1 MSTMDLRRELGKKE
15 LFGIAIGQVVGA
27 GIMALVGIGIGMT
40 GRSVNLAFVLS
51 AVWVVLLSIPWIFIS
66 SAVRLRGGE
75 YTQAAV
81 LCGERF
87 AGFYIVI
94 YLVRNLQM
102 AIYTLAFTGYFLD
115 GVLEMHLEDPSRSSY
130 GLIISLCV
138 ATFFFV
144 LNIFPTKFMA
154 RVQNYMVFI
163 LSAALAA
170 FIVYGM
176 PEVKP
181 GYFEQPDFMTKG
193 AFGFLA
199 ASAFLTFATFGA
211 NSIFQLSGECKNPKT
226 DIPFVLILATM
237 SVAVLYALVAT
248 VAAGVLP
255 LKLVADQNLAN
266 VAREILSKPLYKFF
280 IIGGALGALATS
292 LNATIA
298 WVTKPLIQAC
308 EDGWFPKKFAYLHP
322 RYKTPVFLIGIY
334 YIVTIIPILLGLD
347 MQQITNSVLVIM
359 YLCMIVTSL
368 ATIRIPTLFPKQW
381 AASPFKCSKPVLI
394 FLCVVAAVVLAIQ
407 VYFNLDFLSSELK
420 LVNVVLMIAA
430 AVYAHFR
437 YTSGKVK
444 MIISYEDE

>member
-1 MSTMDLRRELGKKE
+1 MSTLDLRRELGKKE
-15 LFGIAIGQVVGA
+15 LFGIAFGQVVGA
-27 GIMALVGIGIGMT
+27 GIMALVGYGIAYT

-94 YLVRNLQM
+94 YLVRNMQM
-102 AIYTLAFTGYFLD
+102 AIYTLSFTSYFLD
-115 GVLEMHLEDPSRSSY
+115 GVLEMHTDDPDRGMWSMMIAL
-130 GLIISLCV
+130 GT

-154 RVQNYMVFI
+154 QIQNYIVAV
-163 LSAALAA
+163 LCVALAA
-170 FIVYGM
+170 FIAYGM

-181 GYFEQPDFMTKG
+181 GYWEQPGMFTEGMS
-193 AFGFLA
+193 GFLG
-199 ASAFLTFATFGA
+199 ASALLTFATFGA

-226 DIPFVLILATM
+226 DIPFVLITATM

-255 LKLVADQNLAN
+255 VEQVAGQNLTLVAQ
-266 VAREILSKPLYKFF
+266 EILSKPMYKFF

-308 EDGWFPKKFAYLHP
+308 EDGWFPKKLAYLHP
-322 RYKTPVFLIGIY
+322 RYKTPLYLIGIY
-334 YIVTIIPILLGLD
+334 YVVTITPIILGID
-347 MQQITNSVLVIM
+347 MGQITNSVLVIM
-359 YLCMIVTSL
+359 YACMIVTSL
-368 ATIRIPTLFPKQW
+368 ATIRIPKLFPEQW
-381 AASPFKCSKPVLI
+381 AKSPFHCPQGVLI
-394 FLCVVAAVVLAIQ
+394 VLCALAAVVLGVQ
-407 VYFNLDFLSSELK
+407 VYYNMMFLDPNILW
-420 LVNVVLMIAA
+420 VNIGLMCVAA
-430 AVYAHFR
+430 AYAHFR
-437 YTSGKVK
+437 YKSGCVK
-444 MIISYEDE
+444 MMISYEND